1 MSRCTA
7 DVVQN
12 RSDRTQRQPEDDT
25 SNTSY
30 SLTTAAAA
38 AAAASEQAVLSIS
51 NIYST
56 TFTDDVISR
65 VIRTAL
71 RLPFSFF
78 LVSDIVFLVFF
89 LSLP

>member
-30 SLTTAAAA
+30 SLTTAA